1 MTSHF
6 IYLQQLFSLQT
17 QTDTQNH
24 THTHFTFVQT
34 RHLLIALKYSVF
46 SVRVCVCVCV
56 FCGGVCDEGV
66 VFFPCLPHLRVHLW
80 RSGLAAE
87 LVIRAAALISSCRPA
102 PRKGH

>member
-56 FCGGVCDEGV
+56 SFVGECVMKVLCFFPVSLTCVCICGGQAWQ
-66 VFFPCLPHLRVHLW
+66 L
-80 RSGLAAE
+80 
-87 LVIRAAALISSCRPA
+87 SSLSARL
-102 PRKGH
+102 H